1 MVNCLRVFLICV
13 DIYIMALNTK
23 LDLSKNT
30 IVYGNCS
37 DEDGQGWLNL
47 ISEKSVDLIY
57 IDPPF
62 FSNRDY
68 KVVWGNGY
76 EVRSFGDR
84 FKGGIDHYIN
94 WMKPKI
100 LESKRVLND
109 TGSIFLHCDWH
120 ASHRLRC
127 LLDEVFGEKSFINEI
142 IWFYPNGG
150 GRSKSWL
157 NKKHDTI
164 FWYAKDKNKFKYNWK
179 EIALS
184 RNQDQKTFGG
194 YFKTDNKGT
203 YQEVRSNGK
212 VYKYYVDEPKNNDDV
227 WFLNIISQR
236 DTTERIGYRTQK
248 PEALIKR
255 IVECSTD
262 KNDVVLDFFGGGGTT
277 AKVCSDLDRRFITGD
292 VSPIAVR
299 VTADRLSDNGYRDYE
314 IKGLPSTK
322 KEYHSMHKNK
332 FVQIICDLMGWDR
345 NLKKSLNNT
354 FDGFADEGNIPVF
367 IQNQSEKTSIPDIKK
382 FLKLLAKHKKG
393 IFVSWDFS
401 KEASE
406 YVYSLI
412 QQKITLLAVKEILN
426 GLLISDELSKKP
438 KKLYDADTKKIS
450 WEDKSVHGLKQKT
463 A

>member
-1 MVNCLRVFLICV
+1 
-13 DIYIMALNTK
+13 MASNAK

-30 IVYGNCS
+30 IVCGNCS

-47 ISEKSVDLIY
+47 IPNESVNLIY
-57 IDPPF
+57 IDTPF
-62 FSNRDY
+62 FSNKDY
-68 KVVWGNGY
+68 EVVWGNSY

-84 FKGGIDHYIN
+84 FSGGIDHYIN
-94 WMKPKI
+94 WMRPKI
-100 LESKRVLND
+100 LESKRILND

-184 RNQDQKTFGG
+184 RNQDKKTFGG
-194 YFKTDNKGT
+194 YFKSDNKGT

-212 VYKYYVDEPKNNDDV
+212 VYKYYIDEPKNNDDV

-255 IVECSTD
+255 IVECATE
-262 KNDVVLDFFGGGGTT
+262 KNDLVLDPFLGSGSTIN
-277 AKVCSDLDRRFITGD
+277 VCKKLNRYYYGMEKS
-292 VSPIAVR
+292 
-299 VTADRLSDNGYRDYE
+299 
-314 IKGLPSTK
+314 
-322 KEYHSMHKNK
+322 KEY
-332 FVQIICDLMGWDR
+332 
-345 NLKKSLNNT
+345 
-354 FDGFADEGNIPVF
+354 FDNI
-367 IQNQSEKTSIPDIKK
+367 QM
-382 FLKLLAKHKKG
+382 
-393 IFVSWDFS
+393 
-401 KEASE
+401 
-406 YVYSLI
+406 
-412 QQKITLLAVKEILN
+412 
-426 GLLISDELSKKP
+426 
-438 KKLYDADTKKIS
+438 
-450 WEDKSVHGLKQKT
+450 
-463 A
+463 